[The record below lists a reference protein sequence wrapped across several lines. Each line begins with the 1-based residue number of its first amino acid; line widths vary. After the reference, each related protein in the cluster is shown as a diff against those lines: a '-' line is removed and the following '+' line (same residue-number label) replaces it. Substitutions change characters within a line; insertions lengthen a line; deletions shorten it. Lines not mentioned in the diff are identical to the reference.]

1 MAKTTKKNPQDST
14 LRNVRA
20 AIKKLDKLEKRISAL
35 EAGAKLLVHRIL
47 DLEVNGN

>member
-20 AIKKLDKLEKRISAL
+20 AIKKLDKRVAVL
-35 EAGAKLLVHRIL
+35 EAGHKLLTHRIL
-47 DLEVNGN
+47 ELEVEASGN